1 MLDYRTKLE
10 LKKGNPK
17 AYREVFRF
25 LYPRLKAYCNLF
37 IGQESEVEDIIQE
50 VFITLWEKRR
60 SIKTEKSVEAWIF
73 VMLRNRCLNRL
84 KKNKLEQED
93 FEVNNLKIKDLQYL
107 YQLDFMNK
115 EEKSLEEKL
124 IDSLKFAIDGLP
136 LKMRKV
142 LVECKI
148 KGRQQKVVAEEMGI
162 SLKMVEKHIATAKKQ
177 LRKKLLKEYNRFL
190 FLIASLI

>member
-50 VFITLWEKRR
+50 VFITLWEKRK

-136 LKMRKV
+136 LKMRQV

-162 SLKMVEKHIATAKKQ
+162 SLKMVEKHIATAKKH

-190 FLIASLI
+190 FMIASLI

>member
-17 AYREVFRF
+17 AYRDVFRF
-25 LYPRLKAYCNLF
+25 LYPRLKAYCKLF
-37 IGQESEVEDIIQE
+37 IGKESEVEDIIQE

-60 SIKTEKSVEAWIF
+60 SIKTEKSVDAWIF
-73 VMLRNRCLNRL
+73 VMVRNRCLNRL
-84 KKNKLEQED
+84 KKHKLEQD
-93 FEVNNLKIKDLQYL
+93 DLEVDNLKIKDLQYL

-162 SLKMVEKHIATAKKQ
+162 SLKMVEKHIASAKKQ

-190 FLIASLI
+190 FLIVSLI

>member
-37 IGQESEVEDIIQE
+37 IGNESEVEDIIQE

-73 VMLRNRCLNRL
+73 VMLRNRCLNHL
-84 KKNKLEQED
+84 KKNRLEQED

-162 SLKMVEKHIATAKKQ
+162 SLKMVEKHIAAAKKH
-177 LRKKLLKEYNRFL
+177 LRKKLLKEYNRFI
-190 FLIASLI
+190 FLIVSLI